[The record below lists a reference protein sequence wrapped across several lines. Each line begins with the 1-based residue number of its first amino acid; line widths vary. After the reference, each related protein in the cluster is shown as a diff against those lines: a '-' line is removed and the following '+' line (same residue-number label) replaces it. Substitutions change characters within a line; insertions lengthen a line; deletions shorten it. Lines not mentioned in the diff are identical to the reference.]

1 MPGSSTVFSEARIF
15 RVFTLFLSD
24 SITEFASTK
33 FLYMHTTPITVV
45 VADEFD
51 IFRVGLRAAI
61 QHTADIS
68 IVGESNSAPELFGLL
83 ETLQPDVIFLDLDL
97 PMSRGFDTLLQIRK
111 AAPDAKVLLLGYE
124 LDPSLAE
131 KLSKAGANGFLSRS
145 SELAE
150 VETAIRMVVSQGY
163 FFSES
168 GDVKELESVFRPISV
183 SALRSQPTLTEKEV
197 AVLRLIC
204 QEQSTRDIASSLS
217 LSPRTIESIRDRI
230 RIKTGSRNLAGLAL
244 FALKYGLIRLG

>member
-1 MPGSSTVFSEARIF
+1 MHSTS
-15 RVFTLFLSD
+15 
-24 SITEFASTK
+24 
-33 FLYMHTTPITVV
+33 ITVV
-45 VADEFD
+45 IADEFD

-61 QHTADIS
+61 QRTADIR
-68 IVGESNSAPELFGLL
+68 IVGESNSEPELLSLL
-83 ETLQPDVIFLDLDL
+83 GGLQPDLILLDLDL
-97 PMSRGFDTLLQIRK
+97 PMSRGFDTLLQIRQ
-111 AAPDAKVLLLGYE
+111 AAPYAKVLLLGYS
-124 LDPSLAE
+124 LDPLLAE

-150 VETAIRMVVSQGY
+150 VESAIRMVVSQGY

-168 GDVKELESVFRPISV
+168 GDEKELESVFRPIPV
-183 SALRSQPTLTEKEV
+183 SALRAQPSLTEKEV

-204 QEQSTRDIASSLS
+204 QEHSTRDIASSLS

-230 RIKTGSRNLAGLAL
+230 RIKTGSRNLAGMAL

>member
-1 MPGSSTVFSEARIF
+1 
-15 RVFTLFLSD
+15 
-24 SITEFASTK
+24 
-33 FLYMHTTPITVV
+33 MHSTPITVI

-51 IFRVGLRAAI
+51 IFRVGLKAAV
-61 QHTADIS
+61 QRTSDIR
-68 IVGESNSAPELFGLL
+68 IIGESNSEPELFRLL
-83 ETLQPDVIFLDLDL
+83 ENVQPDVIFLDLDL

-111 AAPDAKVLLLGYE
+111 AAPHTKVLLLGYD
-124 LDPSLAE
+124 LDPFLAE

-145 SELAE
+145 SAIPE
-150 VETAIRMVVSQGY
+150 VESAIRMVVSQGY

-168 GDVKELESVFRPISV
+168 GGEKELESVFRPIPV
-183 SALRSQPTLTEKEV
+183 SGLRAQPSLTEKEV

-230 RIKTGSRNLAGLAL
+230 RIKTGSRNLAGMAL